1 MQSVNRPNVGL
12 MFDTF
17 HVLYRREVNTDYVYT
32 MGKDLRHIHMSEVN
46 RLPPGHGDCD
56 FPAIMQA
63 LKDVEFDGYVTMEI
77 GFDRRDVE
85 PDWFAR
91 EAFNYLKPLT

>member
-1 MQSVNRPNVGL
+1 
-12 MFDTF
+12 
-17 HVLYRREVNTDYVYT
+17 
-32 MGKDLRHIHMSEVN
+32 
-46 RLPPGHGDCD
+46 
-56 FPAIMQA
+56 MQA
-63 LKDVEFDGYVTMEI
+63 LKDIKFDGYVTMEI